1 MRLVGTM
8 SERARVRARKLGQ
21 ALRRA
26 VGRSRTLERGY
37 RWLIARYRELSPE
50 TARLWAR
57 LGGKYSR
64 NTGIRAE
71 NIIWILG
78 SGRSGSTWLRSM
90 VEDLDR
96 HQAWEEPMV
105 GQLFGEFYRR
115 AHSWELET
123 RSDHR
128 VGEDSREGNCS
139 PPGGVL

>member
-1 MRLVGTM
+1 MHNFGIG
-8 SERARVRARKLGQ
+8 SK
-21 ALRRA
+21 
-26 VGRSRTLERGY
+26 
-37 RWLIARYRELSPE
+37 YREISFE
-50 TARLWAR
+50 TARLQAR
-57 LGGKYSR
+57 LEGR
-64 NTGIRAE
+64 DARDTGVNPE

-139 PPGGVL
+139 PPGGVLF